1 MLIIVIVNY
10 CYYRV
15 LLITDAS
22 AQPLALPR
30 YHWYCMQ
37 VRFFVK
43 SNPHKMPPKISIYSS
58 TSLPQS
64 PSLPPPLDACTTK
77 CGSECNP
84 WRFNDP
90 LISDRDPANIKRL
103 SSKTNVW
110 PPTSWS
116 QHTRV
121 VIFSHAEPFPR
132 RDNVDDF
139 QLSCLSVWPTRVNL
153 VSIAE
158 NYLKYLSSSLSP
170 SILYGKLKLGKTL
183 N

>member
-1 MLIIVIVNY
+1 
-10 CYYRV
+10 
-15 LLITDAS
+15 
-22 AQPLALPR
+22 
-30 YHWYCMQ
+30 MQ
-37 VRFFVK
+37 VPSPWPCPGTSDTACRWEE
-43 SNPHKMPPKISIYSS
+43 KMKIYF
-58 TSLPQS
+58 LF
-64 PSLPPPLDACTTK
+64 PSAARKVIPDACTTN
-77 CGSECNP
+77 CASECKP
-84 WRFNDP
+84 WRFNDS
-90 LISDRDPANIKRL
+90 LIPDRDPANIKRL